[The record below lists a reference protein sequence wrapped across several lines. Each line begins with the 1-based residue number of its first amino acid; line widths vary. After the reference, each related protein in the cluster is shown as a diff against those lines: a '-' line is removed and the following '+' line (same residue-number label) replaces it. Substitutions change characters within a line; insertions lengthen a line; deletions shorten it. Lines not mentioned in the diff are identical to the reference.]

1 MMNIDL
7 TQKVIVVTGSS
18 RGLGSVMV
26 RYLAAN
32 GAQTIVNYKNNH
44 EAAEMLLSEISKDN
58 GNCCII
64 QADVTK
70 ENEVKELYRSVIKR
84 YGRVDILINN
94 AGACDDDYIQFMSME
109 QWDHVLKSNL
119 YSTFFCSRL
128 FSKSMIKNG
137 GGKIINIASLK
148 GQIGSE
154 GQCNYSASKAGV
166 IGLTKAL
173 AREFGRYNISVNAV
187 CPGFVVTDLNRDN
200 KNKVKY
206 AFDMSAMSCEHV
218 LSDLV
223 NFIVYFCS
231 DYVQGISGREFNL
244 DSRIL

>member
-1 MMNIDL
+1 MNIEL
-7 TQKVIVVTGSS
+7 SEKVVVVTGAS
-18 RGLGSVMV
+18 RGLGNIMV

-32 GAQTIVNYKNNH
+32 GAQTIINFKSNQ
-44 EAAEMLLSEISKDN
+44 EAAEELLSDISKN
-58 GNCCII
+58 NNECSIFK
-64 QADVTK
+64 ADVTK
-70 ENEVKELYRSVIKR
+70 EEEVKRLYHAVIEK

-94 AGACDDDYIQFMSME
+94 AGACDDNYIQFMDMR
-109 QWDHVLKSNL
+109 QWDHVIKSNL
-119 YSTFFCSRL
+119 YGTFLCCRL

-173 AREFGRYNISVNAV
+173 AREFGGYNISVNAI
-187 CPGFVVTDLNRDN
+187 CPGFVITDLNRNN
-200 KNKVKY
+200 KNKVEY
-206 AFDMSAMSCEHV
+206 ALEMSAMNSEHT
-218 LSDLV
+218 LSDLA

-231 DYVQGISGREFNL
+231 DYVKGISGRVFNL